1 MKKILL
7 ITIFCMTSVICP
19 LHAQVVST
27 FAGSGNVGSTD
38 GTGTYDSFYWPQGL
52 AVDGSG
58 HVYVA
63 DGSNNRIRMI
73 TPGGVVSTF
82 AGSLGAGS
90 DNGTVS
96 VARFFNPTGVAID
109 GSGNVYVADQNNH
122 LIRKIT
128 PVGVVSTLAGSGSQ
142 GFANGIGTAASF
154 SFPSEI
160 AVDGLGNVYVA
171 DQDNFRIR
179 KITPAGVVSTFAGSS
194 VAGFANGTG
203 TAASFSPLTGLAL
216 DVSGN
221 VYVADYGNHSIRKI
235 TPAGVVSTLAGSG
248 SQGSS
253 DGTGTAASFNYPTR
267 VVVDGSGNVYVADR
281 TNNLIRKI
289 TPTGVVITLAG
300 SGSVGSA
307 NGMGIA
313 ASFNGPS
320 GVAIDGSGNLYVAD
334 TYNNRIRK
342 ITGIPTGIEELIFV
356 SGIKL
361 YPVPAR
367 QNLTLVLTLQCE
379 GDLRLE
385 LINISAVKVA
395 CVEGNYGAGFNE
407 LTLAIGTLPAGI
419 YVANVYFNGQVK
431 SQKILIER

>member
-1 MKKILL
+1 
-7 ITIFCMTSVICP
+7 
-19 LHAQVVST
+19 
-27 FAGSGNVGSTD
+27 
-38 GTGTYDSFYWPQGL
+38 
-52 AVDGSG
+52 
-58 HVYVA
+58 
-63 DGSNNRIRMI
+63 
-73 TPGGVVSTF
+73 
-82 AGSLGAGS
+82 
-90 DNGTVS
+90 
-96 VARFFNPTGVAID
+96 
-109 GSGNVYVADQNNH
+109 
-122 LIRKIT
+122 
-128 PVGVVSTLAGSGSQ
+128 
-142 GFANGIGTAASF
+142 
-154 SFPSEI
+154 
-160 AVDGLGNVYVA
+160 VYVA

-342 ITGIPTGIEELIFV
+342 ITGILF
-356 SGIKL
+356 
-361 YPVPAR
+361 
-367 QNLTLVLTLQCE
+367 LQ
-379 GDLRLE
+379 D
-385 LINISAVKVA
+385 
-395 CVEGNYGAGFNE
+395 
-407 LTLAIGTLPAGI
+407 
-419 YVANVYFNGQVK
+419 
-431 SQKILIER
+431 KI